1 MTGVSVGVA
10 FAATGSTPGDGNIG
24 ADVHEAGHP
33 GTPVADASSGAA
45 LSRHAARYPAAPS
58 QARRLPDR
66 ASASARSGK
75 AARGER
81 AGSAHRTGAPKP
93 APGSKPSPSASPKP
107 SPSASA
113 APAQPYEFYDSID
126 PETVPAGA
134 EVATYATGA
143 NPTPPSLV
151 AGRKKV
157 LWIDTEGTDPEA
169 QVIDVEPGCA
179 SPSQV
184 PQWVQSHLAD
194 DPGTVAIVYTTLSE
208 WSEVQQDV
216 SALPASMQSKI
227 RWWIADP
234 TGYPHIVPGSQAT
247 QWYWGSNYDESE
259 ALPSF

>member
-1 MTGVSVGVA
+1 MTVAAVSAGVA
-10 FAATGSTPGDGNIG
+10 LAATGGRPAGGTIG
-24 ADVHEAGHP
+24 ADGHGDGHP
-33 GTPVADASSGAA
+33 GIPAADASSAA
-45 LSRHAARYPAAPS
+45 AMSGHATRYRATTSRNGGLSGRPS
-58 QARRLPDR
+58 
-66 ASASARSGK
+66 SAHGGRK
-75 AARGER
+75 AAGQQR
-81 AGSAHRTGAPKP
+81 AGSTPRNGSAPK
-93 APGSKPSPSASPKP
+93 AALSPKP
-107 SPSASA
+107 SPSA

-157 LWIDTEGTDPEA
+157 LWIDTEGTDPQA

-184 PQWVQSHLAD
+184 PQWVQSHLTD
-194 DPGTVAIVYTTLSE
+194 DPGSVAIVYTTLSE
-208 WSEVQQDV
+208 WSEVQQEV
-216 SALPASMQSKI
+216 SALPASMQADI

-247 QWYWGSNYDESE
+247 QWYWGPNYDESE

>member
-1 MTGVSVGVA
+1 M
-10 FAATGSTPGDGNIG
+10 
-24 ADVHEAGHP
+24 
-33 GTPVADASSGAA
+33 ADASSGAG
-45 LSRHAARYPAAPS
+45 LSRHATWYRAGPRQS
-58 QARRLPDR
+58 GRLPDR
-66 ASASARSGK
+66 AASSARAGRAK
-75 AARGER
+75 GQQR
-81 AGSAHRTGAPKP
+81 AGSGHAPKP
-93 APGSKPSPSASPKP
+93 APSTRPSPSASPKP
-107 SPSASA
+107 SPSASP

-194 DPGTVAIVYTTLSE
+194 DPGSVAIVYTTLSE

-216 SALPASMQSKI
+216 SALPASMQSEI

-247 QWYWGSNYDESE
+247 QWYWGPNYDESE

>member
-1 MTGVSVGVA
+1 VVTVAGVSAGVA
-10 FAATGSTPGDGNIG
+10 FAATGGSAAVGITG
-24 ADVHEAGHP
+24 ADAHRAGRP
-33 GTPVADASSGAA
+33 GTPVADASSRAA
-45 LSRHAARYPAAPS
+45 LSRPAARYRAAAS
-58 QARRLPDR
+58 QAGRPSGRFGD
-66 ASASARSGK
+66 SARGGK
-75 AARGER
+75 AEHRPR
-81 AGSAHRTGAPKP
+81 AGSTREAGSNHRAGRAPKP
-93 APGSKPSPSASPKP
+93 APSS
-107 SPSASA
+107 SASA

-143 NPTPPSLV
+143 NPTPASLV

-194 DPGTVAIVYTTLSE
+194 DPGSVAIVYTTLSE
-208 WSEVQQDV
+208 WSQVQQEI
-216 SALPASMQSKI
+216 SGLPASTQSEI

-247 QWYWGSNYDESE
+247 QWYWGSSYDESE